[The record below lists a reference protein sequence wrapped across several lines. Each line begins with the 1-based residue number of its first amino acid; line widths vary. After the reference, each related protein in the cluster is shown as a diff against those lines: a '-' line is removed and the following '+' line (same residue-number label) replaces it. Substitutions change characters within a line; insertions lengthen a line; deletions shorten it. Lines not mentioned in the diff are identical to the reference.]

1 MAHSVGGASAVY
13 DAVHNGIEA
22 HTIAGRKQSQRPA
35 FDQKPK
41 GVARGNESDVDDARS
56 AAAIPGHSPATC
68 TGRCSPRLASVAATA
83 ATARAA
89 AATVC
94 AAAATACAAA
104 TTGRAMPNT
113 SRQDDKDRSARA
125 QEQEFKR
132 ARGAISCAEC
142 RRLKLKCDKT
152 VPCSSCKRRGCSSIC
167 PNGSLTTGQGTRFIL
182 ADTDRLHRKIAE
194 MSDRIRQLEDA
205 LAILQSSVTR
215 DLHPL
220 LAHDLLKIKS
230 GLELHSAAH
239 LQGRAAHSDDAG
251 EQGDEES
258 QYIDAFGTLAVRD
271 DGAAMFYG
279 RSAGSESLL
288 LDENEKSGQPPPA
301 APHASLPHA
310 LARLTTAF
318 PAAPSGLADA
328 DADMDVQE
336 LMEAH
341 LPPWPRAAQLCDLY
355 LEQAPWF
362 FGAVTRRQLVE
373 EVLPLFYAEAV
384 EYRAHAGAS
393 GSGSIE
399 AGAQVS
405 SSAAAFD
412 LQPAR
417 TPGTAHDLAL
427 LFVTFCFGALTDVE
441 LPPAPHN
448 SEAEQ
453 YFQLTRAALNAEPLL
468 ERPPSVVTVQTMAC
482 AW

>member
-1 MAHSVGGASAVY
+1 MTNSVP
-13 DAVHNGIEA
+13 
-22 HTIAGRKQSQRPA
+22 AGRKHRAFCGRCFCSVGCGAQWDRSAYDRGTEANQRPA

-68 TGRCSPRLASVAATA
+68 TGASVAATA
-83 ATARAA
+83 TTA
-89 AATVC
+89 C

-258 QYIDAFGTLAVRD
+258 QYIDAFGTLA
-271 DGAAMFYG
+271 
-279 RSAGSESLL
+279 SLL

-301 APHASLPHA
+301 APHASLPRA

-399 AGAQVS
+399 AGALS

-412 LQPAR
+412 LQRAPNSG
-417 TPGTAHDLAL
+417 TGTAHDLAL

-468 ERPPSVVTVQTMAC
+468 ERPPSVVTVQTMAVC
-482 AW
+482 LVSADGG